1 MIPKAYDVAER
12 LGSGRRISVSNG
24 WYRIRGICHSGESL
38 PGSLAI
44 RDFPNGLGIAVKCW
58 KGCTRENILLELERA
73 TGWSLNSSQT
83 ESADIEP
90 QPTTKTKEF
99 QRKYHLDLWS
109 LRRRMPI
116 DDLHPG
122 RRWAANRSLYWSQIP
137 WPNSVQWIDAN
148 HLHPQHSGAGAII
161 AAFAPAQSWLDSWPK
176 IPAPSA
182 VELIH
187 VDEKG
192 QPTLDKPQSEGGMT
206 KRTYGVRKG
215 ALCIMGDPRPEFST
229 GLALAEGIADALAL
243 AARDTFTAAS
253 VGGTS
258 GMAEGDLDDYIMTFQ
273 AVKVVA
279 DSDTDGIA
287 AARAIRRRLGQGR
300 VRAVTIEGAGDPADA
315 AANIGLSDI
324 EDLDPIREF
333 ASDLRR
339 EGLPGW
345 EAARLAIQSAT

>member
-24 WYRIRGICHSGESL
+24 WYRVRGICHDGESL

-44 RDFPNGLGIAVKCW
+44 RDFPDRQGIAVKCW
-58 KGCTRENILLELERA
+58 KGCTRENIIVALERA
-73 TGWSLNSSQT
+73 TGWSLNSGKN
-83 ESADIEP
+83 EPADLTP
-90 QPTTKTKEF
+90 QPIQRRQRP

-109 LRRRMPI
+109 LRSRIPI
-116 DDLHPG
+116 DDLHPA

-137 WPNSVQWIDAN
+137 WPNSVQWIDAT
-148 HLHPQHSGAGAII
+148 HLHRRHGSAGAII
-161 AAFAPAQSWLDSWPK
+161 AAFAAAQSWLNSWPK

-187 VDEKG
+187 VDDKG
-192 QPTLDKPQSEGGMT
+192 QPALDRPESEGGMT

-215 ALCIMGDPRPEFST
+215 SLCIMGDPRPEFST

-279 DSDTDGIA
+279 DSDIDGIA
-287 AARAIRRRLGQGR
+287 AARAIRRRLGQDH
-300 VRAVTIEGAGDPADA
+300 VRAVTIDGAGDPADA